1 MEKKMGLKELLKSL
15 ELPQDITRRGFL
27 KATSMAAV
35 LTMVNE
41 ARAKQGVRPYIV
53 LETAKGVLIADPN
66 LCVAC
71 HRCELA
77 CTEFNE
83 GKASPRLA
91 RIKVTRNV
99 FFGPEGT
106 QSLPMTQGVWAVHR
120 QVAHR
125 DAAVRDF
132 EVVEE
137 DGQAWLCWGNGTCF
151 LARLKPNM
159 TELDGDI
166 AVVDLPEYV
175 EGPWL
180 HVRNGIYY
188 LTYASMGEG
197 RENIAYATASGME
210 GPWTYRGELT
220 GMAENSFTIH
230 PAIVEF
236 KGKWY
241 LFYHNAA
248 LTLDGRAG
256 AIGRRSVCV
265 DELHYN
271 EDGTMQ
277 YVEQTKGN

>member
-71 HRCELA
+71 HGCELA

-106 QSLPMTQGVWAVHR
+106 QSLPMTQGVWGNGVVVQETCR
-120 QVAHR
+120 QCAHPVPCANACPQGAIR
-125 DAAVRDF
+125 VDPKTGARKVDTKLCIGCHLCEKACPWGMMSFD
-132 EVVEE
+132 VEE
-137 DGQAWLCWGNGTCF
+137 KKASKCF
-151 LARLKPNM
+151 LC
-159 TELDGDI
+159 DGDPNWVKACRASAI
-166 AVVDLPEYV
+166 RYI
-175 EGPWL
+175 PWIDRTEDRPR
-180 HVRNGIYY
+180 HTTHGYY
-188 LTYASMGEG
+188 AQ
-197 RENIAYATASGME
+197 EN
-210 GPWTYRGELT
+210 
-220 GMAENSFTIH
+220 
-230 PAIVEF
+230 
-236 KGKWY
+236 
-241 LFYHNAA
+241 NAQCSICH
-248 LTLDGRAG
+248 R
-256 AIGRRSVCV
+256 
-265 DELHYN
+265 
-271 EDGTMQ
+271 
-277 YVEQTKGN
+277 

>member
-1 MEKKMGLKELLKSL
+1 MGLKELLKSL

-106 QSLPMTQGVWAVHR
+106 QSLPH
-120 QVAHR
+120 
-125 DAAVRDF
+125 DARRLGQWRGGSGNVPSVRSP
-132 EVVEE
+132 
-137 DGQAWLCWGNGTCF
+137 G
-151 LARLKPNM
+151 
-159 TELDGDI
+159 
-166 AVVDLPEYV
+166 
-175 EGPWL
+175 
-180 HVRNGIYY
+180 
-188 LTYASMGEG
+188 
-197 RENIAYATASGME
+197 
-210 GPWTYRGELT
+210 
-220 GMAENSFTIH
+220 
-230 PAIVEF
+230 
-236 KGKWY
+236 
-241 LFYHNAA
+241 
-248 LTLDGRAG
+248 
-256 AIGRRSVCV
+256 SVCQR
-265 DELHYN
+265 LPAGRYPR
-271 EDGTMQ
+271 
-277 YVEQTKGN
+277 